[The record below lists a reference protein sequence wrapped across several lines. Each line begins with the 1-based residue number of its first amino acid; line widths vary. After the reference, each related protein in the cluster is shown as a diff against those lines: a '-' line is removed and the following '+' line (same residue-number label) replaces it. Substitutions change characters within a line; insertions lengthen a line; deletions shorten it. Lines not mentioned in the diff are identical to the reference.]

1 MSIIK
6 HIGVVGGGI
15 AGLYTAILLSREGHH
30 VTIYEAKDR
39 IGGRIYT
46 HQFSPLCKNENIYFE
61 AGAMRIPR
69 SSLHHNV
76 YQMIRYLNTYGSSED
91 KVELIPYILEH
102 ENNKTFIQNKKMDID
117 DSTLGSYLHLPQ
129 EYRGKSARQL
139 LGEVIISWLECLRED
154 FDDGFTKLLKYD
166 EYSFR
171 TYLRFVSGWPHEVID
186 FVELMA
192 SQTNQYDLSFTE
204 IVMQNLDFDTK
215 SWTTIRGGMSRL
227 TQSAANFIGK
237 ENIHRNSPV
246 KSIIDGPDGRITLQ
260 TSGPISHCDTFD
272 KVVLAIPPA
281 ALYNICERPTW
292 DFMKEQSLRGAHYEP
307 LFKMG
312 LHFRTRFWEHLT
324 RPSFGGQS
332 VTDLRFRWIVYPS
345 NDLGNT
351 GSGVL
356 LLYSWM
362 NDASRWQSM
371 ARRQRIDLALHDLQR
386 FFNDEDIDIYEQFIE
401 AFDVVWSCE
410 YATGDAMFLPGQF
423 SRYYDVSRRPEGNIY
438 FAGEHLS
445 RHHTWI
451 AGAVDSALNTVKEV
465 LGVKAIRALGEE
477 FLSSET
483 QRENKRT
490 SISSRC
496 LTYAI
501 PWHNNVQYVEEV

>member
-1 MSIIK
+1 M
-6 HIGVVGGGI
+6 HVGIVGSGI
-15 AGLYTAILLSREGHH
+15 AGLYTAILLLREGHQ

-46 HQFSPLCKNENIYFE
+46 YQFCPSVKGEKIYFE

-69 SSLHHNV
+69 SSLHRNV
-76 YQMIRYLNTYGSSED
+76 YQMIRYLNTYGSPED
-91 KVELIPYILEH
+91 KIELIPYVLEH
-102 ENNKTFIQNKKMDID
+102 ENNKSFIQNKKLEID
-117 DSTLGSYLHLPQ
+117 DSTLGSYLHLPA
-129 EYRGKSARQL
+129 EYRGKSAKQL
-139 LGEVIISWLECLRED
+139 LGEVIMSWLERLRED
-154 FDDGFTKLLKYD
+154 FDKGFTQLMEYD

-171 TYLRFVSGWPHEVID
+171 AYLRFVSGWPHEVID
-186 FVELMA
+186 FVEMMA

-204 IVMQNLDFDTK
+204 VVMQNLDFDTK
-215 SWTTIRGGMSRL
+215 RWTTIRGGMSRL
-227 TQSAANFIGK
+227 TQSAASLVGR
-237 ENIHRNSPV
+237 ENIHLNSPV
-246 KSIIDGPDGRITLQ
+246 KSIIERPDGRITLE
-260 TSGPISHCDTFD
+260 TSGPVSHSDTFD
-272 KVVLAIPPA
+272 KVVLAMPPA
-281 ALYNICERPTW
+281 ALYSILERPTW

-312 LHFRTRFWEHLT
+312 LHFRTRFWEHIS

-345 NDLGNT
+345 NNLGDT

-362 NDASRWQSM
+362 SDASRWQSM
-371 ARRQRIDLALHDLQR
+371 ARHERIDLALHDLQR
-386 FFNDEDIDIYEQFIE
+386 FFNDENIDIYEHFIE
-401 AFDVVWSCE
+401 AYDIIWSCE

-451 AGAVDSALNTVKEV
+451 AGAIDSALNTVKQV
-465 LGVKAIRALGEE
+465 LGLKEIRALGEE
-477 FLSSET
+477 FIPSET
-483 QRENKRT
+483 QRLNKKT
-490 SISSRC
+490 SISLRYSC
-496 LTYAI
+496 YAI
-501 PWHNNVQYVEEV
+501 PWHNNVQYVEEVCCI